1 MTMPLSGERIAA
13 RLKIVEEHVRLE
25 NRHDLDGIMGTFGG
39 AAQYEDQPWGAR
51 YAGRDEVRAFY
62 AALLSALPDLRIEV
76 KQRHVGEGAI
86 VLETIVSGRHRGA
99 WRGLPPTGRPVEF
112 ALCGVFTFDA
122 ADRLAGER
130 IYYDRAMVLR
140 QLGVFHEPDRIPGRI
155 ATVLTHPL
163 TVARIVGRRLFGRG

>member
-1 MTMPLSGERIAA
+1 MRRWCRPCP
-13 RLKIVEEHVRLE
+13 
-25 NRHDLDGIMGTFGG
+25 N
-39 AAQYEDQPWGAR
+39 
-51 YAGRDEVRAFY
+51 
-62 AALLSALPDLRIEV
+62 LRIEV
-76 KQRHVGEGAI
+76 KQRHVGEDAI

-130 IYYDRAMVLR
+130 VYYDRATVLR

-155 ATVLTHPL
+155 STVLTHPL